1 MCFAGKKLV
10 PTPLLTLNFLIVF
23 YVVPARY
30 VATVPLTMYISG
42 LAASFGMKRT
52 NNFLGRKITYVIGAC
67 IGISACLWTE
77 FGCDANDA
85 GVKYFVY
92 VIAGILGFGGTIMLV
107 TSLALTAE
115 FIGKR

>member
-1 MCFAGKKLV
+1 M
-10 PTPLLTLNFLIVF
+10 
-23 YVVPARY
+23 PARY

-67 IGISACLWTE
+67 IGISACVWTE
-77 FGCDANDA
+77 FGCDADDVN
-85 GVKYFVY
+85 VEYFVY

-115 FIGKR
+115 FIGKRQTLEKKDQLTINISWGFFW